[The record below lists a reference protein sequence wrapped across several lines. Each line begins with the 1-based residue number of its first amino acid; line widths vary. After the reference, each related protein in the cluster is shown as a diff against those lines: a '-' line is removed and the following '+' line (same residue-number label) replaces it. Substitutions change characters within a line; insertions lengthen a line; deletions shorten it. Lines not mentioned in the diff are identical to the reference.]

1 MENTEYQRR
10 QILAHFEQQRDL
22 VKSRLDANI
31 EAVRKGFCAL
41 HITDAEGNPIT
52 DAHVRVTQKKHAF
65 RYGANLFMLD
75 QLETPEK
82 NAAYKALF
90 RDTFN
95 MATLPFYWNGLEPER
110 GKPRYAADSPF
121 FYRRPAPDL
130 CLDFCEANGIEPREH
145 GLAYDRF
152 FPEWIKGLSV
162 RECKFELERRFSEIS
177 ERYAH
182 RINTIEVTNE
192 MRWPRGKEMSRLF
205 LEPDYVEFCFK
216 LAEKYF
222 PHNQLVSNEGSATWT
237 CERPN
242 QRDYLLQISNAI
254 AHGARIDAIGIQA
267 HSFSRSYREKL
278 EMFDIRYNP
287 IELYRVMDT
296 YARLN
301 LPIQITEVTFPAFS
315 HDPEDEAI
323 QADILENMYR
333 VWFSHPNVEQIVYWN
348 LVDGYAHRAEPGDMT
363 AGENYYYGGLIRFDM
378 TPKPAYYRVKELFEK
393 EWHTEC
399 DAPHAYD
406 GNYQFK
412 GFLGDYE
419 AEIVHDGKTVTVP
432 FKLEKEIGGLC
443 EIPVTLC

>member
-1 MENTEYQRR
+1 MENSRR
-10 QILAHFEQQRDL
+10 QILQHFEEQKSF
-22 VKSRLDANI
+22 VNSRLEANI
-31 EAVRKGFCAL
+31 EAVRKGFCSL
-41 HITDAEGNPIT
+41 HLTDSEGNPIT
-52 DAHVRVTQKKHAF
+52 DAHIRVNQKGHAF

-82 NAAYKALF
+82 NAAYKEHF
-90 RDTFN
+90 KNTFN
-95 MATLPFYWNGLEPER
+95 MATVPFYWNGLEPER

-121 FYRRPAPDL
+121 VYRRPAPDL

-145 GLAYDRF
+145 ALAYDRF
-152 FPEWIKGLSV
+152 FPEWMKGLSV
-162 RECKFELERRFSEIS
+162 RECKFELERRFSEIA

-192 MRWPRGKEMSRLF
+192 MRWAPGKEISRLYN
-205 LEPDYVEFCFK
+205 EPDYVEFCFK

-222 PHNQLVSNEGSATWT
+222 PHNQLAINEAGRTWNNDT
-237 CERPN
+237 PN

-267 HSFSRSYREKL
+267 HSFSRSFREME
-278 EMFDIRYNP
+278 EMFAIRYNP

-301 LPIQITEVTFPAFS
+301 RPLQITEVTFPAFS
-315 HDPEDEAI
+315 HDTEDEAI

-333 VWFSHPNVEQIVYWN
+333 VWFSHPNVEQIIYWN

-378 TPKPAYYRVKELFEK
+378 TPKPAYHRVKELFEK
-393 EWHTEC
+393 KWHTEC

-412 GFLGDYE
+412 GFLGNYE
-419 AEIVHDGKTVTVP
+419 AEIVQNGKTITVP
-432 FKLEKEIGGLC
+432 FKVEKALGGMCITEIIL
-443 EIPVTLC
+443 

>member
-1 MENTEYQRR
+1 MKYQRKT
-10 QILAHFEQQRDL
+10 ILENFENQKEL

-31 EAVRKGFCAL
+31 EAVRKGFCSL
-41 HITDAEGNPIT
+41 RLVDAGGNPVK
-52 DAHVRVTQKKHAF
+52 DAHVHVAQKGHAF

-75 QLETPEK
+75 QMETPEK
-82 NAAYKALF
+82 NAAYKTLF
-90 RDTFN
+90 KDTFN

-145 GLAYDRF
+145 GLAYERF
-152 FPEWIKGLSV
+152 FPAWMSGLSV
-162 RECKFELERRFSEIS
+162 RECKFELERRYSEIA
-177 ERYAH
+177 ERYAR

-192 MRWPRGKEMSRLF
+192 MRWAPGKEITPLYN
-205 LEPDYVEFCFK
+205 EPDYVEFCFK

-222 PHNQLVSNEGSATWT
+222 PHNQLVINEASRTWSNDT
-237 CERPN
+237 PN
-242 QRDYLLQISNAI
+242 QRDYLLQIKNAM
-254 AHGARIDAIGIQA
+254 ARGARIDAIGIQV
-267 HSFSRSYREKL
+267 HSFSRSYRERE
-278 EMFDIRYNP
+278 EMFAVRYNP
-287 IELYRVMDT
+287 FELYRVMDT
-296 YARLN
+296 YAQIG

-315 HDPEDEAI
+315 HLPEDEEI

-333 VWFSHPNVEQIVYWN
+333 VWFSHPAVEQIIYWN

-378 TPKPAYYRVKELFEK
+378 TPKPAYHRVKELFEK

-399 DAPHAYD
+399 DAPHTYD

-419 AEIVHDGKTVTVP
+419 AEILYDGKTVTVP
-432 FKLEKEIGGLC
+432 FKVEKALGGMCIKEIQL
-443 EIPVTLC
+443 